1 MADKIT
7 IKIDG
12 IGPVQV
18 DAGFKDLSA
27 EDQQRTVNEIHS
39 AFMAKQE
46 QPSMLDTAV
55 DTAKSFGSG
64 VVNAALDLAET
75 PQMLGGLAAKGIE
88 KGYSAATGQD
98 LPENIVTGMQLG
110 LGATPSP
117 RGAVEAVAPIVDYE
131 TQTTAGDYGRT
142 VGEFLPTALGGG
154 TRAAIS
160 YGVLPALASETA
172 GQMTEG
178 TRAEPFA
185 RLAAA
190 VLTPTGE
197 KALMRLISPAGG
209 RLDDQHVKAVELL
222 AKEGVIPT
230 AGQRTGQEATMYMED
245 ATEAGRQLVET
256 ARENFTRAALKRV
269 GIDSTRAT
277 PDVLQEATDRL
288 SGIYAN
294 TIRAAESQAQKGD
307 FKDAFKVVSKLR
319 SNSTDGVPE
328 AFNKI
333 VQQVRRSVKNGK
345 PMNGVQL
352 QNAHSNMS
360 ALSTQGGPV
369 GVAAREM
376 KDFLEGLVSRGL
388 PPEASQQWAQA
399 RKEWRNLF
407 AVQKALEV
415 GEAGKKGI
423 ITPQRLDV
431 ATRQI
436 FGGKSNVMAKS
447 ELGELA
453 RAGSLV
459 MKTLPNSGTQSR
471 LKAAGQAASVGAGP
485 TTGMG
490 GLAMGLDPQTAAGV
504 GVAGAFAPRAMNQFV
519 ASPLG
524 QKYMANQ
531 RVGAGPNYFDDQ
543 LGLFR
548 ILSGYGLSQ

>member
-1 MADKIT
+1 MADKII

-98 LPENIVTGMQLG
+98 LPENIVKGMQLG

-230 AGQRTGQEATMYMED
+230 AGQRTGQEATMHMED

-269 GIDSTRAT
+269 GIDSSRAT

-307 FKDAFKVVSKLR
+307 FKDAFRVVSKLR

-436 FGGKSNVMAKS
+436 FGGKSNVMGKS

-459 MKTLPNSGTQSR
+459 MKTLSNSGTQSR

-519 ASPLG
+519 ASPIG
-524 QKYMANQ
+524 QAYMANQ

>member
-12 IGPVQV
+12 IGSVQV

-98 LPENIVTGMQLG
+98 LPENIVKGMQLG

-269 GIDSTRAT
+269 GIDSSRAT

-307 FKDAFKVVSKLR
+307 FKDAFRVVSKLR

-436 FGGKSNVMAKS
+436 FGGKSNVMGKS

-459 MKTLPNSGTQSR
+459 MKTLSNSGTQSR

-519 ASPLG
+519 ASPIG
-524 QKYMANQ
+524 QAYMANQ

>member
-46 QPSMLDTAV
+46 QPNMLDTAI

-88 KGYSAATGQD
+88 KGYSAATGQN
-98 LPENIVTGMQLG
+98 LPENIVTGMQVG

-230 AGQRTGQEATMYMED
+230 AGQRTGQEATMLMED

-256 ARENFTRAALKRV
+256 ARENFTRAALRRV
-269 GIDSTRAT
+269 GIDSNRAT

-307 FKDAFKVVSKLR
+307 FKDAFRVVSKLR

-459 MKTLPNSGTQSR
+459 MKTLPNSYTQAR

-490 GLAMGLDPQTAAGV
+490 GLAIGLDPQTAAGV
-504 GVAGAFAPRAMNQFV
+504 GVAGAFAPKAMNQFV

-524 QKYMANQ
+524 QAYMANQ

>member
-1 MADKIT
+1 
-7 IKIDG
+7 
-12 IGPVQV
+12 
-18 DAGFKDLSA
+18 
-27 EDQQRTVNEIHS
+27 
-39 AFMAKQE
+39 
-46 QPSMLDTAV
+46 
-55 DTAKSFGSG
+55 
-64 VVNAALDLAET
+64 
-75 PQMLGGLAAKGIE
+75 
-88 KGYSAATGQD
+88 
-98 LPENIVTGMQLG
+98 
-110 LGATPSP
+110 
-117 RGAVEAVAPIVDYE
+117 
-131 TQTTAGDYGRT
+131 
-142 VGEFLPTALGGG
+142 
-154 TRAAIS
+154 
-160 YGVLPALASETA
+160 
-172 GQMTEG
+172 
-178 TRAEPFA
+178 
-185 RLAAA
+185 
-190 VLTPTGE
+190 
-197 KALMRLISPAGG
+197 
-209 RLDDQHVKAVELL
+209 
-222 AKEGVIPT
+222 
-230 AGQRTGQEATMYMED
+230 MYMED
-245 ATEAGRQLVET
+245 ATEAGRQIVET
-256 ARENFTRAALKRV
+256 ARENFTRAALRRV
-269 GIDSTRAT
+269 GIDSSRAT

-307 FKDAFKVVSKLR
+307 FKDAFRVVGKLR

-423 ITPQRLDV
+423 ITPQRLDI

-519 ASPLG
+519 ASPAG
-524 QKYMANQ
+524 QAYMANQ

>member
-46 QPSMLDTAV
+46 QPSMLDAAI

-131 TQTTAGDYGRT
+131 TKTTAGDYGRT

-197 KALMRLISPAGG
+197 KALMRLISPAG
-209 RLDDQHVKAVELL
+209 
-222 AKEGVIPT
+222 
-230 AGQRTGQEATMYMED
+230 
-245 ATEAGRQLVET
+245 
-256 ARENFTRAALKRV
+256 V
-269 GIDSTRAT
+269 G
-277 PDVLQEATDRL
+277 
-288 SGIYAN
+288 
-294 TIRAAESQAQKGD
+294 
-307 FKDAFKVVSKLR
+307 
-319 SNSTDGVPE
+319 
-328 AFNKI
+328 
-333 VQQVRRSVKNGK
+333 
-345 PMNGVQL
+345 
-352 QNAHSNMS
+352 
-360 ALSTQGGPV
+360 
-369 GVAAREM
+369 
-376 KDFLEGLVSRGL
+376 
-388 PPEASQQWAQA
+388 
-399 RKEWRNLF
+399 
-407 AVQKALEV
+407 
-415 GEAGKKGI
+415 
-423 ITPQRLDV
+423 
-431 ATRQI
+431 
-436 FGGKSNVMAKS
+436 
-447 ELGELA
+447 
-453 RAGSLV
+453 
-459 MKTLPNSGTQSR
+459 
-471 LKAAGQAASVGAGP
+471 
-485 TTGMG
+485 
-490 GLAMGLDPQTAAGV
+490 
-504 GVAGAFAPRAMNQFV
+504 
-519 ASPLG
+519 
-524 QKYMANQ
+524 
-531 RVGAGPNYFDDQ
+531 
-543 LGLFR
+543 
-548 ILSGYGLSQ
+548 

>member
-1 MADKIT
+1 MADKII

-98 LPENIVTGMQLG
+98 LPENIVKGMQLG

-269 GIDSTRAT
+269 GIDSSRAT

-307 FKDAFKVVSKLR
+307 FKDAFRVVSKLR

-436 FGGKSNVMAKS
+436 FGGKSNVMGKS

-519 ASPLG
+519 ASPIG
-524 QKYMANQ
+524 QAYMANQ